1 MTASLLSLWPQSL
14 SLTNPRVTG
23 FSDKSVSGDCEHESP
38 CLACEHQVGR
48 IVHLPYHAGARACL
62 WNLQACLIVAT
73 VILSQK
79 QGLPMGGPGHPIK
92 GQVGLLQS
100 LRKSRPLFGSL
111 PTPTKVQNRDTLR
124 PAPGLGCFWVV
135 REGATASPPSPLFT
149 TIYLDS
155 LDQTPNAP
163 TWPDFIKLSPP
174 PREAGP
180 NDAEKNPIF

>member
-79 QGLPMGGPGHPIK
+79 QGLLMEARRLAPGSPENPRYHLAKVLLWLRAFEWATAPLIEGVSKVHTGPPAWLIASILLFSLENLFK
-92 GQVGLLQS
+92 TAPSTGLLVALEFS
-100 LRKSRPLFGSL
+100 VS
-111 PTPTKVQNRDTLR
+111 
-124 PAPGLGCFWVV
+124 
-135 REGATASPPSPLFT
+135 
-149 TIYLDS
+149 
-155 LDQTPNAP
+155 
-163 TWPDFIKLSPP
+163 
-174 PREAGP
+174 
-180 NDAEKNPIF
+180 